1 MLRLATVFS
10 GIGAIEHALK
20 RMGIEHEIV
29 FASDN
34 GDVDIFKKKIDINFI
49 DIKNELER
57 LERIIDNID
66 IKVDSDYEYLTDLES
81 HLNRISE
88 RIIFLQEQNRNYDF
102 DVLAIIDK
110 VDNEKVK
117 KDLQTIVNKYTDIN
131 DINNIDKVLI
141 ISKIEKEN
149 KELVNEIISK
159 NDINTKGIIKELKE
173 IVAQLGM
180 LDEKIEILHIHSEL
194 RKIEDYSDKKRYV
207 DDLYKGKEKSNF
219 VKQSYFANY
228 DIDDAHFHWNVS
240 FIDGYQYRDRVDLFV
255 GGSPC
260 QSFSMVGKQRGL
272 GDTRGTLFYEYARLV
287 KEIKPKVF
295 IYENVKAVLN
305 NDGGKTWETMSRVFD
320 DLGYKWELMV
330 LNSRDF
336 GVAQNR
342 ERIFVVGFRDDIV
355 LKKEFE
361 EPKKQVLEKTM
372 KDYLLDNVSGKY
384 YLNKKGVA
392 FVTDSKNLQK
402 KWTQI
407 DGEVQLCQK
416 KNQQFNWHGDF
427 VFEEE
432 NKDKEKTIQ
441 DLEKYFLSEKVK
453 KYVLASGTKN
463 FYSKPEIDLD
473 IARPLLTTMHK
484 MHRAGVDNYVTT
496 EGRIRKLTPRE
507 CLRLMGF
514 CDSFKIVV
522 SDTQA
527 YQQAGNSIVVD
538 VLIGIMREII
548 KAYPEIIQEGKSKHL
563 REIAITE

>member
-180 LDEKIEILHIHSEL
+180 LDEKIETLHIHSEL

-441 DLEKYFLSEKVK
+441 DLEKYFLSGKVK